1 VGETKRQGGEVR
13 QIGYVLALGETLG
26 SEVNQIE
33 RIAA

>member
-1 VGETKRQGGEVR
+1 VR